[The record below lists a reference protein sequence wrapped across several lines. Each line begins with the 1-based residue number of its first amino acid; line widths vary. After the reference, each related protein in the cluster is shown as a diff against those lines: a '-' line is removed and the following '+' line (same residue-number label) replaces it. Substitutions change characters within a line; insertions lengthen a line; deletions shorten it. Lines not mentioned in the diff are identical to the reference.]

1 MKYISIFLLAFLA
14 LFSPS
19 AVAKKPEA
27 DRPLVVLSDKNF
39 AAVRGPVTG
48 ASVSDA
54 IEQLMTLE
62 ADEVY
67 LYLDTPGGSVIDGNH
82 LIATL
87 EAMEMRGQSVTCL
100 ADTAISMGYA
110 ILQGCPTR
118 LVRDSSI
125 LMQHQ
130 MSFGT
135 RGPIEQ
141 VNNYVDFV
149 NQMEEQTNRKQ
160 ADRLGLTVNEFKQ
173 KTVNDWWTFGQTA
186 VNSSQA
192 DGMVHLLCTH
202 ELMKETYTLVIETWW
217 GPVHVVLNRCP
228 LMNKPLKVGFGWSPN
243 EEQKALVESWLNP
256 SSMVGRYEEPLVGPH
271 EKPRL

>member
-1 MKYISIFLLAFLA
+1 MKNISIFLIALLAF
-14 LFSPS
+14 FSPI
-19 AVAKKPEA
+19 AAKKEESG
-27 DRPLVVLSDKNF
+27 RPLVVLSDLNF
-39 AAVRGPVTG
+39 ASVRGPVTTS
-48 ASVSDA
+48 SVSDA

-62 ADEVY
+62 ANEVY

-87 EAMEMRGQSVTCL
+87 EAMGERGQSVTCL

-149 NQMEEQTNRKQ
+149 NQMEDQTNRKQ
-160 ADRLGLTVNEFKQ
+160 ASRLNMTVDQFKE

-186 VNSSQA
+186 VDTNQA

-217 GPVHVVLNRCP
+217 GPVNVVLNRCP
-228 LMNKPLKVGFGWSPN
+228 LMNKPVKISFGWDTDQ
-243 EEQKALVESWLNP
+243 EQEAMVKSWFDVSSLV
-256 SSMVGRYEEPLVGPH
+256 GDYHEPLVGPN
-271 EKPRL
+271 EKPWL